1 MMSSPSNSPYRL
13 VSMVALALFW
23 GLGPVAAFARQESP
37 AGAAQSD
44 AGQPPS
50 SAQELEEMLNQ
61 LISERSALQQ
71 EVAKAQLDLSAA
83 LRKITELEQF
93 IKDHDQ
99 YGVDFEKYLFYRERI
114 EKEERAKR
122 AAEARAKREEAERK
136 AREAREQKK
145 AQRDVGKARDADL
158 QARVDAIEKAGFT
171 IVGDAVGIGQLTT
184 FYQTTSKEEIQYIP
198 SIDFWYVDRDK
209 VVDYTHLRISG
220 SIIQAERDTRDMSV
234 AVVFYNRRGGQIG
247 QTTVR
252 IDGARPGVPYPFTA
266 NIDMADNA
274 PFATF
279 TSYVMYFE
287 PSLPNTP
294 DPLLAPPTYPAT
306 QPAPA
311 PAQTP
316 ENTDPSIPET
326 TPESDP
332 AAPPEADPEPAPA
345 EDPAAPDPDDDTD
358 GP

>member
-1 MMSSPSNSPYRL
+1 MMSSPSNSPCRL
-13 VSMVALALFW
+13 VSVVALTLTW
-23 GLGPVAAFARQESP
+23 TLSPVAVYARQGDPANGGQSQ
-37 AGAAQSD
+37 AGA
-44 AGQPPS
+44 PPS

-83 LRKITELEQF
+83 LRRITELEQF

-122 AAEARAKREEAERK
+122 AADARAKREDAERK

-171 IVGDAVGIGQLTT
+171 IIGDAVGIGQLTT

-294 DPLLAPPTYPAT
+294 DPLLAPPPYPAPQT
-306 QPAPA
+306 NPPVSPA
-311 PAQTP
+311 P
-316 ENTDPSIPET
+316 ENTDPNSPETTPATEPAAPAET
-326 TPESDP
+326 TPESTP
-332 AAPPEADPEPAPA
+332 AAEPAT
-345 EDPAAPDPDDDTD
+345 PDPDEDPD